1 MKITLTRDEVA
12 FILAKHL
19 SDTFGVVAL
28 SNEVDFDTYRAGE
41 FATWE
46 SKKEDK
52 NNDGKS

>member
-1 MKITLTRDEVA
+1 MKITLTREEVA

-41 FATWE
+41 FAIWE
-46 SKKEDK
+46 SRKEDK